1 MDIQTSKIELAKM
14 ILSLE
19 NPAIVNK
26 IISLIESEQSDF
38 YSELSDLDKKEI
50 QIGIKQ
56 LDSGNKTSFD
66 EFIKKVS

>member
-26 IISLIESEQSDF
+26 IISLIKSEQSDF
-38 YSELSDLDKKEI
+38 YSELSDLEKKEI

-56 LDSGNKTSFD
+56 LDAGNKSSFD

>member
-26 IISLIESEQSDF
+26 IISLIKSEQSDF

>member
-1 MDIQTSKIELAKM
+1 MDIQSSKIELAKM

-26 IISLIESEQSDF
+26 IISIIKAEQSDF
-38 YSELSDLDKKEI
+38 YSELTDLEKKEI

-56 LDSGNKTSFD
+56 LDAGNKTSFD

>member
-26 IISLIESEQSDF
+26 IITLIKSEQSDF
-38 YSELSDLDKKEI
+38 YSQLSDLEKKEI
-50 QIGIKQ
+50 QIGINQ
-56 LDSGNKTSFD
+56 LDAGNKTSFD

>member
-1 MDIQTSKIELAKM
+1 MDIQSSKIELAKM

-26 IISLIESEQSDF
+26 IINLIKSEQSDF
-38 YSELSDLDKKEI
+38 YSELSVLEKKEI